1 MVASRHFWVGFRA
14 FLGVLKN
21 FLQDSSNSKQNE
33 LRKIFQK
40 KNFSN
45 FFSTPVF
52 LLDPLGFGDFLPIS
66 RIDKDHVDR
75 IPGLGSHLG
84 AVPFLIIVKLADET
98 FTQAWW
104 NRVRFFDL
112 ENILKNFSHFF
123 FV

>member
-14 FLGVLKN
+14 LLGVLKN

-52 LLDPLGFGDFLPIS
+52 LLDPLRFGDFLSIAE
-66 RIDKDHVDR
+66 INENDVDR
-75 IPGLGSHLG
+75 IPGHGSHLS
-84 AVPFLIIVKLADET
+84 AVPSLIIVKLTDEAL
-98 FTQAWW
+98 TQAWW

-112 ENILKNFSHFF
+112 ENNF
-123 FV
+123 